1 MKNKVPDAQT
11 DVVIVWGW
19 IVGSTLHH
27 MLWYVQWDISSILI
41 ERQKQ
46 VGELNSEYTQNSQ
59 TLHEGDIESNYKDI
73 QKIRTVHAA
82 AWMFK
87 SFLLDQWHD
96 TSHLY
101 TKVGKML
108 LGVNKKEVVIVS
120 QRYNWL
126 TENEKIFP
134 NNKLLDRDQLSQL
147 EPALVDGRDA
157 KTPVVAYY
165 NPDGYAVDFGAAC
178 QTLVDVTT
186 QTRGDL
192 GQVIL
197 GNGVKEIIRAD
208 NSWQLFDVEL
218 EDGKIIRTKA
228 VVVSAG
234 GFTPVLMK
242 QMWYRE
248 NIGILSIAGNYY
260 RIKPSAKHKI
270 TNKVYTVQVD
280 GLPFAAL
287 HADPEVSDPEVVR
300 LWPTAFGIPFLE
312 KKKRTSFFDYM
323 GIINARHDLGS
334 FINIMSNE
342 IVRKYVFKNY
352 KFFIPIYG
360 KWLFLKEARKIIPT
374 LNYSDIELFNGYGGT
389 RPQMIDRTTHAL
401 NFGEAKI
408 FGKNENLIFNITPSP
423 GASTAFGNAY
433 NDVQSVL
440 QMPGFKH
447 YKFDKSEYE
456 KNFWKVIY

>member
-1 MKNKVPDAQT
+1 MRNKVPDAQT
-11 DVVIVWGW
+11 DVVGIWAW
-19 IVGSTLHH
+19 IVGCSAHNTFS
-27 MLWYVQWDISSILI
+27 YVADISSILI
-41 ERQKQ
+41 ERQKS
-46 VGELNSEYTQNSQ
+46 VGELNSEETQNSQ
-59 TLHEGDIESNYKDI
+59 TLHEGDIESNYITLK
-73 QKIRTVHAA
+73 KVREVHAA
-82 AWMFK
+82 ASKFK
-87 SFLLDQWHD
+87 CFLFNQWHD

-108 LGVNKKEVVIVS
+108 LAANKKEVEIVS
-120 QRYNWL
+120 QRFNWL
-126 TENEKIFP
+126 TETEKIFL
-134 NNKLLDRDQLSQL
+134 NNKLLDRDEIFEL
-147 EPALVDGRDA
+147 EPALIDGRDP

-165 NPDGYAVDFGAAC
+165 NPDWYAVDFGATC
-178 QTLVDVTT
+178 QTLIDVTAK
-186 QTRGDL
+186 TRGDL
-192 GQVIL
+192 GKVIL
-197 GNGVKEIIRAD
+197 GNGVKEIRRAD
-208 NSWQLFDVEL
+208 HSGKLFDVEL
-218 EDGKIIRTKA
+218 EDGMVIRTKA
-228 VVVSAG
+228 VIVSAG
-234 GFTPVLMK
+234 GYTPVLMK
-242 QMWYRE
+242 EMWYGE

-260 RIKPSAKHKI
+260 RIKPSATHKI

-287 HADPEVSDPEVVR
+287 HADPEVSNPDIVR
-300 LWPTAFGIPFLE
+300 LGPTAFGIPFLE

-323 GIINARHDLGS
+323 GIINVKHDLGS

-374 LNYSDIELFNGYGGT
+374 LNYSDIELFSGYGGT

-433 NDVQSVL
+433 NDVQSIL
-440 QMPGFKH
+440 QMPGFER

-456 KNFWKVIY
+456 RNFGKII